1 VKLHRAVVLAVM
13 ILGAVA
19 LLGLMAWGALREV
32 DGRSLAAL
40 AVVIVTAAL
49 AGAGFSWRRYFPR

>member
-1 VKLHRAVVLAVM
+1 MKLHRAVVLTFM
-13 ILGAVA
+13 IVGSVA
-19 LLGLMAWGALREV
+19 LLALMAWGALKDV

-49 AGAGFSWRRYFPR
+49 AGVGFSWRRYFPR